1 MNPRERI
8 LRTFQR
14 LGTDKVPKGE
24 LGEVNAVLAARLL
37 EMKGLRCDDPFEARK
52 AVHRMLHFDLVD
64 AGLGAPP
71 RDRIGEDDN
80 GNPILSDIR
89 GTKVVVPKDS
99 GAFGGRAG

>member
-1 MNPRERI
+1 
-8 LRTFQR
+8 
-14 LGTDKVPKGE
+14 
-24 LGEVNAVLAARLL
+24 
-37 EMKGLRCDDPFEARK
+37 
-52 AVHRMLHFDLVD
+52 MLHFDLVD

-80 GNPILSDIR
+80 GNPIFSDIR